1 MQSARARD
9 QLPPTMDHKG
19 TVEISSEYHA
29 AGGMGIGQPAVT
41 LPTRGT
47 FLFKAEEV
55 DLEFFLDSVD
65 KPSAPPNKRSAT
77 SVYKSSDHQQTLD
90 YSRLYLPIIQTLVTA
105 RLNLL
110 RLAAHPTP
118 SGRHS
123 KVTRMLDHY
132 RIVRGRG

>member
-55 DLEFFLDSVD
+55 DLEFFWIVLTSQARL
-65 KPSAPPNKRSAT
+65 PTSARLPVFTSQATTNKRST
-77 SVYKSSDHQQTLD
+77 TQDFIYQPLQ
-90 YSRLYLPIIQTLVTA
+90 ILVTA
-105 RLNLL
+105 RPNLL
-110 RLAAHPTP
+110 GLAG
-118 SGRHS
+118 SSDSFG
-123 KVTRMLDHY
+123 
-132 RIVRGRG
+132 